1 MNGLT
6 VNQMFYKEKNIL
18 FLNLS
23 AIIPLL
29 CNKPTRHSFQTACYR
44 CQAV

>member
-1 MNGLT
+1 
-6 VNQMFYKEKNIL
+6 MFYKEKYPFFKSFRYN
-18 FLNLS
+18 S
-23 AIIPLL
+23 LL